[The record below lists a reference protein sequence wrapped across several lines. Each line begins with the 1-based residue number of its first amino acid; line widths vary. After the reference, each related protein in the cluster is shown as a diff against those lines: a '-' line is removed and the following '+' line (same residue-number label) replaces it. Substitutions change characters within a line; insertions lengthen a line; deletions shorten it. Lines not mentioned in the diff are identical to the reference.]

1 MKAQLSL
8 EFLLYI
14 GIAMASM
21 AAMLALYLKGSA
33 QLRQYSTQAELE
45 AFVAG
50 VNANIGIGMGSFYAY
65 LPKGI
70 CAVQA
75 INNSLTYMNITYQ
88 FYGNVSLQLMGA
100 CNSGRIALVRTSTM
114 QNGTLLVN

>member
-1 MKAQLSL
+1 MRSQLSL

-33 QLRQYSTQAELE
+33 QLRQYSAQAELE
-45 AFVAG
+45 AFVTD
-50 VNANIGIGMGSFYAY
+50 VNANMGMDTGSFYAY

-70 CAVQA
+70 CAAQA
-75 INNSLTYMNITYQ
+75 INNSITYMNVSYQ
-88 FYGNVSLQLMGA
+88 FYGNVSLQLGGA
-100 CNSGRIALVRTSTM
+100 CNSGRIVLVRTSVM
-114 QNGTLLVN
+114 RNGTLLVS